1 MPGVTANES
10 GDIASQL
17 QEVGQVI
24 STETSQLVDA
34 LIHLTLDH
42 EDTDR
47 AIARMGL
54 EASLTKATIEDQ
66 AQRVRDVEAALG
78 EENMKREEAEGN
90 LRAVMSESHELR
102 GLVKALRGE
111 GEDPRD
117 EVIKVCSSTCL
128 SCLLISGARVFP
140 LCTRPLVPVDEG
152 FLAFGTR
159 DDPPWALC
167 LAISPEIKEIH
178 FLYIRKTA
186 TYSV

>member
-10 GDIASQL
+10 SDIASQL

-66 AQRVRDVEAALG
+66 AQRVRDLEAALG
-78 EENMKREEAEGN
+78 EEKMKTEEAEGN
-90 LRAVMSESHELR
+90 WRAVMSEAHELR

-117 EVIKVCSSTCL
+117 EVIKVCSSTCF
-128 SCLLISGARVFP
+128 SCLFILGARISS
-140 LCTRPLVPVDEG
+140 LWTR
-152 FLAFGTR
+152 AFYPYTRGYLLGTR
-159 DDPPWALC
+159 GPRSSPQS
-167 LAISPEIKEIH
+167 LAVSSWINKVH
-178 FLYIRKTA
+178 VL
-186 TYSV
+186 